1 MNVTAKQ
8 KEILLSYLKR
18 NPELVTGRINRK
30 CESRLHLV
38 NLKYFAT
45 CVSQKLLR
53 NKYNYLTKHFQAK
66 LWDEIAQGINTII
79 EGPQKSGKEWAKVI

>member
-8 KEILLSYLKR
+8 KEILLNYLKR

-30 CESRLHLV
+30 SENWLHLV

-45 CVSQKLLR
+45 CVL
-53 NKYNYLTKHFQAK
+53 
-66 LWDEIAQGINTII
+66 
-79 EGPQKSGKEWAKVI
+79 